1 MRLTKPLLAWS
12 LYDWASSPVPTLH
25 ATFIFS
31 VFFTTAVM
39 PEGGSVAWAWMTA
52 ATAFLLAIAA
62 PVFGR
67 MADQRGNAKSF
78 LGLMVLLGGGATAM
92 LWFVKPDPSFAMM
105 ALLLSA
111 LSIFAMEISFV
122 FYNALLPS
130 VSQPEGYGRA
140 SGLAWGVGY
149 AGAIIAL
156 LMVLVLFVMPDTPA
170 FGIGKEQAAHIRITM
185 CFAALWLVIFAAPLF
200 LFVRSP
206 SPQPRK
212 DPFITQLRDSIAI
225 AMRIPDMPRF
235 LIARMLFADGLVTLF
250 AFGGIYAAKV
260 FGFSQTMVLVFAIIL
275 NITAG
280 IGAAFGGFADD
291 RFGSTRVM
299 RVSLVAL
306 SILGTIA
313 ILAPNEV
320 VFWAAGAAL
329 GLFVGPLQSSAR
341 VYVAH
346 KAPPEHRASM
356 FGLLML
362 SGKATSFIGPL
373 LYGIAVAATG
383 TERAGM
389 SIVIVLMVAGYFLMP
404 RR

>member
-130 VSQPEGYGRA
+130 VSQPGCDTDGSRA
-140 SGLAWGVGY
+140 L
-149 AGAIIAL
+149 
-156 LMVLVLFVMPDTPA
+156 
-170 FGIGKEQAAHIRITM
+170 
-185 CFAALWLVIFAAPLF
+185 
-200 LFVRSP
+200 
-206 SPQPRK
+206 
-212 DPFITQLRDSIAI
+212 
-225 AMRIPDMPRF
+225 
-235 LIARMLFADGLVTLF
+235 
-250 AFGGIYAAKV
+250 
-260 FGFSQTMVLVFAIIL
+260 
-275 NITAG
+275 
-280 IGAAFGGFADD
+280 
-291 RFGSTRVM
+291 
-299 RVSLVAL
+299 
-306 SILGTIA
+306 
-313 ILAPNEV
+313 
-320 VFWAAGAAL
+320 
-329 GLFVGPLQSSAR
+329 
-341 VYVAH
+341 
-346 KAPPEHRASM
+346 
-356 FGLLML
+356 
-362 SGKATSFIGPL
+362 
-373 LYGIAVAATG
+373 
-383 TERAGM
+383 
-389 SIVIVLMVAGYFLMP
+389 
-404 RR
+404 